1 MSVEQT
7 VSARVSSAS
16 QSPQARGRVAVEALN
31 GALADAEVLLAY
43 AAEAG
48 IDVDPDAAQRVV
60 AALGHPQPWAADD
73 AGRVIAAM
81 AKIAAAVHP
90 VTAESLRASC
100 STAPKEILAYRIW
113 ALLLALAIVPLSVV
127 SFVTSGLSSSI
138 SADIT
143 SANQLTVSLHADLD
157 APAGSSTSPVA
168 PSSTLT
174 DLQEFTTLIRTVK
187 NHSVMLNNFLWW
199 AGVAVPNSLGGFK
212 SSQLE
217 LSASLGP
224 KVPALQKEL
233 NAKTLVYQSVRSYAK
248 DVQGNNLLVY
258 GAVTAVVLPILYAL
272 LGACA
277 YLLRLFADEMS
288 KNTFSSS
295 SYSISARFF
304 VALIGGI
311 IVGLF
316 RDYTSAASLP
326 PLALAFLVGYASD
339 AFFSFLES
347 LTSALQSR
355 TGTARGAASAK

>member
-1 MSVEQT
+1 
-7 VSARVSSAS
+7 
-16 QSPQARGRVAVEALN
+16 
-31 GALADAEVLLAY
+31 
-43 AAEAG
+43 
-48 IDVDPDAAQRVV
+48 
-60 AALGHPQPWAADD
+60 
-73 AGRVIAAM
+73 VIAAM
-81 AKIAAAVHP
+81 AKIAASVRP
-90 VTAESLRASC
+90 VTAESLRASRT
-100 STAPKEILAYRIW
+100 TAPKQITWYRIW
-113 ALLLALAIVPLSVV
+113 ALILAFAIVPLSVV

-143 SANQLTVSLHADLD
+143 AANQLTVSLHADLD
-157 APAGSSTSPVA
+157 APAGSAAATVA

-174 DLQEFTTLIRTVK
+174 DLQEFTTLIRTVR
-187 NHSVMLNNFLWW
+187 NHSTMLNGFLWW
-199 AGVAVPNSLGGFK
+199 AGVAVPNSIGGLK
-212 SSQLE
+212 SDALE
-217 LSASLGP
+217 LNAALGP
-224 KVPALQKEL
+224 NVPALQKEL
-233 NAKTLVYQSVRSYAK
+233 NAKTLTYQSVRSYAK

-295 SYSISARFF
+295 SYTISARFF
-304 VALIGGI
+304 IALIGGI

-355 TGTARGAASAK
+355 SGSPKGVAAAK